1 MKYSIFYTD
10 PKIYGMPRAED
21 IKEVPKKFSY
31 SEIEDAVSLAETIFK
46 IGCHWV
52 QIVDEHGEIYAEY
65 EY

>member
-1 MKYSIFYTD
+1 
-10 PKIYGMPRAED
+10 MPRAED